1 MNIWIGDLCWLK
13 YDVDDIALTGSPTL
27 LADEIL
33 AKKDWLQL
41 EHTGDQMKD
50 NVRWSKA
57 AATTPGSTVILK

>member
-33 AKKDWLQL
+33 AKKD
-41 EHTGDQMKD
+41 
-50 NVRWSKA
+50 
-57 AATTPGSTVILK
+57 